1 VKGLELKKYAFA
13 AHFRYL
19 VSSTVIAL
27 LICSNAFVTSISS
40 VCLSFSLF
48 IDLLQVMSTSMK
60 TNERGSGI
68 SMGLSK

>member
-1 VKGLELKKYAFA
+1 MPLPLI
-13 AHFRYL
+13 FRYL
-19 VSSTVIAL
+19 ISSTVIAL

-40 VCLSFSLF
+40 VCLSFSLL
-48 IDLLQVMSTSMK
+48 IDLLQIMSTSMK